1 MLGMATAETEIT
13 PERSGGKLRRV
24 LIVLGAI
31 LGLGVLYYVVGAIW
45 VHEIDDDPAFDAEM
59 VVPQNA
65 SRTVAVAA
73 DLVDR
78 EVNQHRWVANDPFF
92 QPGYLLDN
100 MPAYQTGIVNA
111 IGRITTEL
119 RDRIARVRG
128 SSAVDPDLESAA
140 GRLNYP
146 GDVWIFEWSGTPV
159 QPSSESQYRRGV
171 EDLRHYNERLAQGQ
185 AVFERRADNLLATL
199 DRISGDLGAASAA
212 VTVEVD
218 EGSTNFLDFNADEL
232 FYSIKGKLYAYY
244 LILRELEQD
253 FPEVIR
259 EKNLQASW
267 ADLLTSLRLG
277 ATLYPWMVSNGPLD
291 SMATPNHLAAEG
303 FLLLRVRTKLD
314 EIIDI
319 LRT

>member
-1 MLGMATAETEIT
+1 MATVEEEFGV
-13 PERSGGKLRRV
+13 ERGGLGLRRV
-24 LIVLGAI
+24 LIGLGAVLGLI
-31 LGLGVLYYVVGAIW
+31 VLYFVGGAAW
-45 VHEIDDDPAFDAEM
+45 VHKIDDDPAFAAEM
-59 VVPQNA
+59 SVPENA
-65 SRTVAVAA
+65 SRAVAVAA

-78 EVNQHRWVANDPFF
+78 EVEVNRWVANDPFF

-100 MPAYQTGIVNA
+100 MPAYQTGLVNA
-111 IGRITTEL
+111 VGRFTTEL
-119 RDRIARVRG
+119 RDRVARVRG

-171 EDLRHYNERLAQGQ
+171 EDLRKYNQRLVQGQ

-212 VTVEVD
+212 VTQEVD
-218 EGSTNFLDFNADEL
+218 QGATHFLDLNADEL

-253 FPEVIR
+253 FAGVIR
-259 EKNLQASW
+259 ERNLQANW

-277 ATLYPWMVSNGPLD
+277 ATLYPWIVSNGPLD

>member
-1 MLGMATAETEIT
+1 MAAAEGEIAGK
-13 PERSGGKLRRV
+13 RSGSALRR
-24 LIVLGAI
+24 I
-31 LGLGVLYYVVGAIW
+31 LFGLGVLLALVVVYYVGGAVW
-45 VHEIDDDPAFDAEM
+45 VHEIDDDPAFDAEA
-59 VVPQNA
+59 VVPANA
-65 SRTVAVAA
+65 SRAVAVAA

-78 EVNQHRWVANDPFF
+78 EVNQNRWVANDPFF
-92 QPGYLLDN
+92 EPGYLLDN
-100 MPAYQTGIVNA
+100 MPAYQTGIVSA
-111 IGRITTEL
+111 VGRFTTEL
-119 RDRIARVRG
+119 RDRVARVRG

-159 QPSSESQYRRGV
+159 QPSSESQYRRGI

-185 AVFERRADNLLATL
+185 AVYERRADNLLATI

-212 VTVEVD
+212 LTTEVD
-218 EGSTNFLDFNADEL
+218 EGSTNFLDFNADGM

-244 LILRELEQD
+244 LILRALEQD
-253 FPEVIR
+253 FPDVIR

-267 ADLLTSLRLG
+267 AELLTSLRLG
-277 ATLYPWMVSNGPLD
+277 ATLYPWVVSNGPLD

-314 EIIDI
+314 EIMDI

>member
-1 MLGMATAETEIT
+1 MATAETGIT
-13 PERSGGKLRRV
+13 TERTGGKLRRV

-31 LGLGVLYYVVGAIW
+31 LALVVLYYVVGAIW
-45 VHEIDDDPAFDAEM
+45 VHEIDDDPAFAAEI

-73 DLVDR
+73 DLIDR

-218 EGSTNFLDFNADEL
+218 EGSTNFLDFNADQM

-244 LILRELEQD
+244 LVLRELEQD

>member
-1 MLGMATAETEIT
+1 MAATDELGIVDRTGRGA
-13 PERSGGKLRRV
+13 RHV
-24 LIVLGAI
+24 LIGVAAVM
-31 LGLGVLYYVVGAIW
+31 GLVVLYYVGGALW
-45 VHEIDDDPAFDAEM
+45 VHRIDDDPTFDAE
-59 VVPQNA
+59 VLVPDSA
-65 SRTVAVAA
+65 SRAVAVVA

-92 QPGYLLDN
+92 QPGYVLDN
-100 MPAYQTGIVNA
+100 MPAYQTGM
-111 IGRITTEL
+111 IGAVGRFTTEL
-119 RDRIARVRG
+119 RDRVARVRG

-244 LILRELEQD
+244 VVLRELEQD

>member
-1 MLGMATAETEIT
+1 MAVAEGEIA
-13 PERSGGKLRRV
+13 GKRTGVGLRRT
-24 LIVLGAI
+24 LI
-31 LGLGVLYYVVGAIW
+31 GLGVLLTLVVVYYVGGAVW
-45 VHEIDDDPAFDAEM
+45 VHEIDDDPAFDAEA
-59 VVPQNA
+59 VVPANA
-65 SRTVAVAA
+65 SRAVAVAA

-78 EVNQHRWVANDPFF
+78 EVNQNRWVANDPFF
-92 QPGYLLDN
+92 EPGYLLDN
-100 MPAYQTGIVNA
+100 MPAYQTGIVSA
-111 IGRITTEL
+111 VGRFTTEL
-119 RDRIARVRG
+119 RDRVARVRG

-159 QPSSESQYRRGV
+159 QPSSESQYRRGI

-185 AVFERRADNLLATL
+185 AVYERRADNLLATI

-212 VTVEVD
+212 LTTEVD
-218 EGSTNFLDFNADEL
+218 EGSTNFLDFNADGM

-244 LILRELEQD
+244 LILRALEQD
-253 FPEVIR
+253 FPDVIR

-267 ADLLTSLRLG
+267 AELLTSLRLG
-277 ATLYPWMVSNGPLD
+277 ATLYPWVVSNGPLD

-314 EIIDI
+314 EIMDI

>member
-1 MLGMATAETEIT
+1 MATAEDELIA
-13 PERSGGKLRRV
+13 ERGGGMLRRV
-24 LIVLGAI
+24 LISLGAI
-31 LGLGVLYYVVGAIW
+31 VALVVVYFIGGAIW
-45 VHEIDDDPAFDAEM
+45 VHEIDDDPTFDAEI
-59 VVPQNA
+59 VVPENA
-65 SRTVAVAA
+65 SRAVAVAA
-73 DLVDR
+73 DLVSR
-78 EVNQHRWVANDPFF
+78 EVDQNRWVANDPFF

-100 MPAYQTGIVNA
+100 MPAYQTGVVNA
-111 IGRITTEL
+111 VGRFTTEL
-119 RDRIARVRG
+119 RDRVARVRG

-171 EDLRHYNERLAQGQ
+171 EDLRRYNERLAQGQ
-185 AVFERRADNLLATL
+185 AIYERRADNLLATL

-212 VTVEVD
+212 LTQEVD
-218 EGSTNFLDFNADEL
+218 EGSTNFLDFNADQM

-244 LILRELEQD
+244 MILRELEQD
-253 FPEVIR
+253 FPGVIR
-259 EKNLQASW
+259 EKNLQANW

-277 ATLYPWMVSNGPLD
+277 ATLYPWVVSNGPLD

>member
-1 MLGMATAETEIT
+1 MAVAEGEIA
-13 PERSGGKLRRV
+13 GKRTGVGLRRI
-24 LIVLGAI
+24 LI
-31 LGLGVLYYVVGAIW
+31 GLGVLLTLVVVYYVGGAVW
-45 VHEIDDDPAFDAEM
+45 VHEIDDDPAFDAEA
-59 VVPQNA
+59 VVPANA
-65 SRTVAVAA
+65 SRAVAVAA

-78 EVNQHRWVANDPFF
+78 EVNQNRWVANDPFF
-92 QPGYLLDN
+92 EPGYLLDN
-100 MPAYQTGIVNA
+100 MPAYQTGIVSA
-111 IGRITTEL
+111 VGRFTTEL
-119 RDRIARVRG
+119 RDRVARVRG

-159 QPSSESQYRRGV
+159 QPSSESQYRRGI

-185 AVFERRADNLLATL
+185 AVYERRADNLLATI

-212 VTVEVD
+212 LTTEVD
-218 EGSTNFLDFNADEL
+218 EGSTNFLDFNADGM

-244 LILRELEQD
+244 LILRALEQD
-253 FPEVIR
+253 FPDVIR

-267 ADLLTSLRLG
+267 AELLTSLRLG
-277 ATLYPWMVSNGPLD
+277 ATLYPWVVSNGPLD

-314 EIIDI
+314 EIMDI

>member
-1 MLGMATAETEIT
+1 MATAETEIT
-13 PERSGGKLRRV
+13 AERSGGKLRGV
-24 LIVLGAI
+24 LIVLGVI
-31 LGLGVLYYVVGAIW
+31 LGLGVLYYIVGAVW
-45 VHEIDDDPAFDAEM
+45 VHEIDDDPAFDAEV

-244 LILRELEQD
+244 VVLRELEQD

-277 ATLYPWMVSNGPLD
+277 ATLHPWMVSNGPLD

>member
-1 MLGMATAETEIT
+1 MATAETEIT
-13 PERSGGKLRRV
+13 AERSGGKLRRV

-31 LGLGVLYYVVGAIW
+31 LGLGVLYYIVGAVW
-45 VHEIDDDPAFDAEM
+45 VHEIDDDPAFDAEV

-244 LILRELEQD
+244 VVLRELEQD

-277 ATLYPWMVSNGPLD
+277 ATLHPWMVSNGPLD

>member
-1 MLGMATAETEIT
+1 MATTTDEMG
-13 PERSGGKLRRV
+13 PERSGSWLRRV
-24 LIVLGAI
+24 LI
-31 LGLGVLYYVVGAIW
+31 GLGVLVVLAALYFVGGAIW
-45 VHEIDDDPAFDAEM
+45 VHEIDADPTFDVEV
-59 VVPQNA
+59 VVPNGA
-65 SRTVAVAA
+65 SRAVAVAA

-78 EVNQHRWVANDPFF
+78 EVNVNRWVANDPFF

-100 MPAYQTGIVNA
+100 MPAYQTGIVSA
-111 IGRITTEL
+111 VGRFATEL
-119 RDRIARVRG
+119 RDRVARVRG

-146 GDVWIFEWSGTPV
+146 GDVWIFEWSGTPL

-171 EDLRHYNERLAQGQ
+171 EDLRRYNERLAQGQ
-185 AVFERRADNLLATL
+185 AVYERRADNLLATL

-212 VTVEVD
+212 LTHEVD
-218 EGSTNFLDFNADEL
+218 EGSTNFLDFNADGM

-253 FPEVIR
+253 FPDVIR
-259 EKNLQASW
+259 EKNLQANW

-277 ATLYPWMVSNGPLD
+277 ATLYPWIVSNGPLD
-291 SMATPNHLAAEG
+291 SMATPNHLASEG
-303 FLLLRVRTKLD
+303 FLLLRVRTKLE

>member
-1 MLGMATAETEIT
+1 MATTADDMV
-13 PERSGGKLRRV
+13 PERSGSWLRRV
-24 LIVLGAI
+24 LI
-31 LGLGVLYYVVGAIW
+31 GLGVLVVLAALYFVGGAIW
-45 VHEIDDDPAFDAEM
+45 VHEIDADPTFDAE
-59 VVPQNA
+59 VVVANGA
-65 SRTVAVAA
+65 SRAVAVAA

-78 EVNQHRWVANDPFF
+78 EVNQNRWVANDPFF

-100 MPAYQTGIVNA
+100 MPAYQTGIVSA
-111 IGRITTEL
+111 VGRFATEL
-119 RDRIARVRG
+119 RDRVARVRG

-146 GDVWIFEWSGTPV
+146 GDVWIFEWSGTPL

-171 EDLRHYNERLAQGQ
+171 EDLRRYNERLAQGQ
-185 AVFERRADNLLATL
+185 AVYERRADNLLATL

-212 VTVEVD
+212 LTHEVD
-218 EGSTNFLDFNADEL
+218 EGSTNFLDFNADGM

-253 FPEVIR
+253 FPDVIR
-259 EKNLQASW
+259 EKNLQANW

-277 ATLYPWMVSNGPLD
+277 ATLYPWIVSNGPLD
-291 SMATPNHLAAEG
+291 SMATPNHLASEG
-303 FLLLRVRTKLD
+303 FLLLRVRTKLE

>member
-1 MLGMATAETEIT
+1 MAVAEGEIA
-13 PERSGGKLRRV
+13 GKRTGVGLRRI
-24 LIVLGAI
+24 LI
-31 LGLGVLYYVVGAIW
+31 GLGVLLTLVVVYYVGGAVW
-45 VHEIDDDPAFDAEM
+45 VHEIDDDPAFDAEA
-59 VVPQNA
+59 VVPANA
-65 SRTVAVAA
+65 SRAVAVAA

-78 EVNQHRWVANDPFF
+78 EVNQNRWVANDPFF
-92 QPGYLLDN
+92 EPGYLLDN
-100 MPAYQTGIVNA
+100 MPAYQTGIVSA
-111 IGRITTEL
+111 VGRFTTEL
-119 RDRIARVRG
+119 RDRVARVRG

-146 GDVWIFEWSGTPV
+146 GDVWIFECSGTPV
-159 QPSSESQYRRGV
+159 QPSSESQYRRGI

-185 AVFERRADNLLATL
+185 AVYERRADNLLATI

-212 VTVEVD
+212 LTTEVD
-218 EGSTNFLDFNADEL
+218 EGSTNFLDFNADGM

-244 LILRELEQD
+244 LILRALEQD
-253 FPEVIR
+253 FPDVIR

-267 ADLLTSLRLG
+267 AELLTSLRLG
-277 ATLYPWMVSNGPLD
+277 ATLYPWVVSNGPLD

-314 EIIDI
+314 EIMDI

>member
-1 MLGMATAETEIT
+1 MATAEDELIA
-13 PERSGGKLRRV
+13 ERGGGTLRRV
-24 LIVLGAI
+24 LIS
-31 LGLGVLYYVVGAIW
+31 LGVIILLVAVYYVGGAIW
-45 VHEIDDDPAFDAEM
+45 VHEIDDEPTFDAEV
-59 VVPQNA
+59 VVPENA
-65 SRTVAVAA
+65 SRAVAVAA
-73 DLVDR
+73 DLVSR
-78 EVNQHRWVANDPFF
+78 EVDQNRWVANDPIF

-111 IGRITTEL
+111 VGRFTTEL
-119 RDRIARVRG
+119 RDRVARVRG

-171 EDLRHYNERLAQGQ
+171 EDLRRYNERLAQGQ
-185 AVFERRADNLLATL
+185 AIYERRADNLLATL

-212 VTVEVD
+212 LTQEVD
-218 EGSTNFLDFNADEL
+218 EGSTNFLDFNADQM

-244 LILRELEQD
+244 MILRELEQD
-253 FPEVIR
+253 FPSVIR
-259 EKNLQASW
+259 EKNLQANW

-277 ATLYPWMVSNGPLD
+277 ATLYPWVVSNGPLD

>member
-1 MLGMATAETEIT
+1 MATTTDEMV
-13 PERSGGKLRRV
+13 PERSGSWLRRV
-24 LIVLGAI
+24 LI
-31 LGLGVLYYVVGAIW
+31 GLGVLVVLAALYYVGGAIW
-45 VHEIDDDPAFDAEM
+45 VHEIDADPTFDAEV
-59 VVPQNA
+59 VVPNGA
-65 SRTVAVAA
+65 SRAVAVAA

-78 EVNQHRWVANDPFF
+78 EVNVNRWVANDPFF

-100 MPAYQTGIVNA
+100 MPAYQTGIVSA
-111 IGRITTEL
+111 VGRFATEL
-119 RDRIARVRG
+119 RDRVARVRG

-146 GDVWIFEWSGTPV
+146 GDVWIFEWSGTPL

-171 EDLRHYNERLAQGQ
+171 EDLRRYNERLAQGQ
-185 AVFERRADNLLATL
+185 AVYERRADNLLATL

-212 VTVEVD
+212 LTHEVD
-218 EGSTNFLDFNADEL
+218 EGSTNFLDFNADGM

-253 FPEVIR
+253 FPDVIR
-259 EKNLQASW
+259 EKNLQANW

-277 ATLYPWMVSNGPLD
+277 ATLYPWIVSNGPLD
-291 SMATPNHLAAEG
+291 SMATPNHLASEG
-303 FLLLRVRTKLD
+303 FLLLRVRTKLE

>member
-1 MLGMATAETEIT
+1 MATAETEIT
-13 PERSGGKLRRV
+13 GERSHGRLRRV

-31 LGLGVLYYVVGAIW
+31 LALGVLYFVGGAIW
-45 VHEIDDDPAFDAEM
+45 VHEIDDDPSFDAEM

-65 SRTVAVAA
+65 SRTVAVVA

-78 EVNQHRWVANDPFF
+78 EVNQNRWVANDPFF

-100 MPAYQTGIVNA
+100 MPAYQSGIVNA
-111 IGRITTEL
+111 AGRFTTEL

-128 SSAVDPDLESAA
+128 SSAVDTDLESAA

-159 QPSSESQYRRGV
+159 QPSSESQYRRGI
-171 EDLRHYNERLAQGQ
+171 EDLRRYNERLAQGR
-185 AVFERRADNLLATL
+185 AVYERRADNLLATL

-212 VTVEVD
+212 LTVEVD
-218 EGSTNFLDFNADEL
+218 EGSTNFLDFNADEM

-253 FPEVIR
+253 FPDVIR
-259 EKNLQASW
+259 EKNLQANW

-277 ATLYPWMVSNGPLD
+277 ATLRPWVVSNGPLD

-303 FLLLRVRTKLD
+303 FLLLRVRTKLE

>member
-1 MLGMATAETEIT
+1 MATTADDMV
-13 PERSGGKLRRV
+13 PERSGSWLRRV
-24 LIVLGAI
+24 LI
-31 LGLGVLYYVVGAIW
+31 GLGVLVVLAALYFVGGAIW
-45 VHEIDDDPAFDAEM
+45 VHEIDADPTFDAEV
-59 VVPQNA
+59 VVPNGA
-65 SRTVAVAA
+65 SRAVAVAA

-78 EVNQHRWVANDPFF
+78 EVNVNRWVANDPFF

-100 MPAYQTGIVNA
+100 MPAYQTGIVSA
-111 IGRITTEL
+111 VGRFATEL
-119 RDRIARVRG
+119 RDRVARVRG

-146 GDVWIFEWSGTPV
+146 GDVWIFEWSGTPL

-171 EDLRHYNERLAQGQ
+171 EDLRRYNERLAQGQ
-185 AVFERRADNLLATL
+185 AVYERRADNLLATL

-212 VTVEVD
+212 LTHEVD
-218 EGSTNFLDFNADEL
+218 EGSTNFLDFNADGM

-253 FPEVIR
+253 FPDVIR
-259 EKNLQASW
+259 EKNLQANW

-277 ATLYPWMVSNGPLD
+277 ATLYPWIVSNGPLD
-291 SMATPNHLAAEG
+291 SMATPNHLASEG
-303 FLLLRVRTKLD
+303 FLLLRVRTKLE

>member
-1 MLGMATAETEIT
+1 MV
-13 PERSGGKLRRV
+13 PERSGSWLRRV
-24 LIVLGAI
+24 LI
-31 LGLGVLYYVVGAIW
+31 GLGVLVVLAALYYVGGAIW
-45 VHEIDDDPAFDAEM
+45 VHEIDDDPTFDAEV
-59 VVPQNA
+59 VVPNGA
-65 SRTVAVAA
+65 SRAVAVAA

-78 EVNQHRWVANDPFF
+78 EVNQNRWVANDPFF

-100 MPAYQTGIVNA
+100 MPAYQTGIVSA
-111 IGRITTEL
+111 VGRFATEL
-119 RDRIARVRG
+119 RDRVARVRG

-171 EDLRHYNERLAQGQ
+171 EDLRRYNERLAQGQ
-185 AVFERRADNLLATL
+185 AVYERRADNLLATL

-212 VTVEVD
+212 LTHEVD
-218 EGSTNFLDFNADEL
+218 EGSTNFLDFNADEM

-253 FPEVIR
+253 FPDVIR
-259 EKNLQASW
+259 EKNLQANW

-277 ATLYPWMVSNGPLD
+277 ATLYPWIVSNGPLD
-291 SMATPNHLAAEG
+291 SMATPNHLASEG
-303 FLLLRVRTKLD
+303 FLLLRVRTKLE